1 MKKDENKET
10 MLEKAKRKANSAKE
24 KAVCFWNENGEMI
37 VLIGT
42 GVVGI
47 AGTILFAKHV
57 CKKAEEAALH
67 EEQIKKQCLS
77 LMERGSAWREEDY
90 RESWDAVNSLA
101 GTLNLKPGEEYI
113 ITAPG
118 TYVGQDELAVS
129 HMIDGTGVYPP
140 DEDEKP
146 EVEGE

>member
-24 KAVCFWNENGEMI
+24 KAVCFWNENGELI
-37 VLIGT
+37 VSIGA

-47 AGTILFAKHV
+47 AGTILFEKHV
-57 CKKAEEAALH
+57 CDKAEKAVALH
-67 EEQIKKQCLS
+67 EEQLQQCLS
-77 LMERGSAWREEDY
+77 LMERDSAWREEDY
-90 RESWDAVNSLA
+90 RESWNAVNSLA
-101 GTLNLKPGEEYI
+101 ETLDLKAGEEYI

-118 TYVGQDELAVS
+118 TYVGQDKLAVS
-129 HMIDGTGVYPP
+129 HLVDGTGVYPP

-146 EVEGE
+146 ETEGE